1 MLEFFVNWV
10 PEVIQVLPIVRCVL
24 GIVVHGMWIELCVGV
39 GAPHVSGV
47 GGLGEFGSDLLC
59 LCGVDVDES
68 TFAGTEVGCDLE
80 WAYAVEALARVW
92 HGGWFNAY
100 ALLGAMGEC

>member
-1 MLEFFVNWV
+1 MG
-10 PEVIQVLPIVRCVL
+10 PIGHLGTSHSAVRY
-24 GIVVHGMWIELCVGV
+24 GRPIMWIELCMGV

-59 LCGVDVDES
+59 LCGVDANELA
-68 TFAGTEVGCDLE
+68 FAGEEVGCIRE
-80 WAYAVEALARVW
+80 RAYAVEAMACVW
-92 HGGWFNAY
+92 HGGWSNAY